1 MGRAKA
7 WLPWGEG
14 PLLSHVVAVLA
25 EIVDEVVVVSSADL
39 ELPELEARVVMDRA
53 PALGPLAGIRE
64 GLAAIEA
71 DLAYVTSVDSPF
83 LTPHFVRTM
92 LSFGTAAAAEVEG
105 YVQTLSAVYPRSA
118 LPAAEELLAAKRMR
132 PLFLLEAADYRT
144 VTEAELPDQ
153 RAWRGF
159 NTPEQYLEAVREA
172 FGETTAHLEVVGRA
186 RLALGREVMEVPVGT
201 LAEVLACTR
210 PSLELLDGER
220 VASPYLV
227 SLDGRD
233 LVRDARVP
241 IGPGERVIVID
252 AQAGG

>member
-105 YVQTLSAVYPRSA
+105 YVQTLSAVYRARHCQQPRSSSQPSGCGPSFCSR
-118 LPAAEELLAAKRMR
+118 LPTIA
-132 PLFLLEAADYRT
+132 P
-144 VTEAELPDQ
+144 
-153 RAWRGF
+153 
-159 NTPEQYLEAVREA
+159 
-172 FGETTAHLEVVGRA
+172 
-186 RLALGREVMEVPVGT
+186 
-201 LAEVLACTR
+201 
-210 PSLELLDGER
+210 
-220 VASPYLV
+220 
-227 SLDGRD
+227 
-233 LVRDARVP
+233 
-241 IGPGERVIVID
+241 
-252 AQAGG
+252 